1 MRRIQQGSPKFE
13 LSRQEAL
20 RRLLHFSIRQIVQQ
34 EDPFAVHLSA
44 KACARMSADIANHR
58 QMPMAGTD
66 DLIKPEHRKEW
77 RRINNETYN
86 YLKHAD
92 RDPESSLGV
101 HDLVGTN
108 RLLTLLNCQNYSDL
122 FTKSTAHSNM
132 FYIYVAISEPDAR
145 KLMTLT
151 DQVWEYLELNPEAR
165 SGS

>member
-1 MRRIQQGSPKFE
+1 
-13 LSRQEAL
+13 
-20 RRLLHFSIRQIVQQ
+20 
-34 EDPFAVHLSA
+34 
-44 KACARMSADIANHR
+44 
-58 QMPMAGTD
+58 MAGTD

-151 DQVWEYLELNPEAR
+151 DQVWEYLELNPDMKDLRLWKRAFLSLPDVKREYDEDTDL
-165 SGS
+165 SKFG